1 MFFQNYD
8 IFAQNNHRTAT
19 IQTKHNMKRIYTTI
33 VTLFLFAA
41 MQTFAVESVKLS
53 FTRTGTDASSVT
65 ISVTDENGT
74 PIEGASASLTSSHE
88 FKGTGSAVTESIICP
103 NVNGNTSPTIKLS
116 FTITGV
122 EQGFKFNNIGAHIH
136 ALNGGGSYQE
146 TGDGKA
152 RKWNVEAKQG
162 TSSSDLATFGS
173 LTDIDIAAGITGAN
187 QVWTIEGEKATTSGT
202 IEIELTI
209 TAGSANSGCFFGL
222 SEITLTNTDEEG
234 DDTPVCEYNNI
245 KLGFTR
251 TGTTAA
257 SVTIGITDENGTA
270 IDGTSASLTTSHEFK
285 ATANAVT
292 ESIICPN
299 VNGNTSPTIKLNF
312 TITGVP
318 QGFKFNNISAHI
330 HALNGG
336 SNYQETGDGVL
347 RQWNVVA
354 KQGTSSSDLA
364 TFGSLNNIDIAAGI
378 PGANQA
384 WTIEGSEV
392 AAGETIEIELT
403 ITAGG
408 TNKGCFF
415 GLSEIALINTNDE
428 GGEEGGGTDT
438 PDDSG
443 AKIYNISW
451 KTTGGNYITEG
462 SDQSMYVAS
471 YSVTERQFWKF
482 IPTGNENCYYIQNTA
497 TGRYIGSC
505 DKTPSSASRIT
516 TTTTPVEYYVAPT
529 SATSGEIAGCHYLSS
544 TDCANYSSESSNP
557 RALNKDGASKY
568 VITWY
573 AGTSQVGSYWRLI
586 ETEDLYEIR
595 PFEPSSAIGN
605 IEVSYTINTASKSI
619 TLGDAGVSLATKD
632 PANDK
637 QGWYFVGT
645 TNREGYIIASSA
657 SPTTTIGITDGNIT
671 TGTTDTRWKVYANT
685 DATAY
690 YFKSADTAKTL
701 IIDGDSLF
709 TFGKLR
715 NSYARSNQIY
725 NNPCGYLADNYIT
738 TATLT
743 GDDVL
748 KTITYEATSK
758 PSNWHVLYTLS
769 RGEIAENGNF
779 DIDITLAQ
787 AANSYLEVYAYF
799 DWNTDGVFETSQ
811 AMQIDGNKVTGSFTV
826 PADANKA
833 QSRLRIRVNENA
845 LNLAEDDVEGVV
857 YDFVI
862 EVADAMENRTV
873 TTAVNAKGRGTAT
886 LSDEAADYAKGTTLT
901 ATATPAGNNTFV
913 CWKEGNIIVSTDAEY
928 TFTVDHNIALTAY
941 FTPDTG
947 GSDDITTGIE
957 QIQQTADI
965 TITKEGTTIKA
976 TAASPIAS
984 IIIYN
989 SNAAM
994 VAKSN
999 SDRISISNLADGI
1012 YIIKVRARDG
1022 EKNFKFLNK

>member
-8 IFAQNNHRTAT
+8 IFAQNNHRVAT
-19 IQTKHNMKRIYTTI
+19 TQTIHNMKRIYTTI
-33 VTLFLFAA
+33 VTFLLFAA
-41 MQTFAVESVKLS
+41 MQAFAAESIKLNFARS
-53 FTRTGTDASSVT
+53 GTDASSTGISITDSNGNT
-65 ISVTDENGT
+65 IT
-74 PIEGASASLTSSHE
+74 GAAATLTASHSFKATSNAI
-88 FKGTGSAVTESIICP
+88 TQSIICP
-103 NVNGNTSPTIKLS
+103 NVNANTNPTITLT
-116 FTITGV
+116 FTISGLPA
-122 EQGFKFNNIGAHIH
+122 GFSFNNIALDIH
-136 ALNGGGSYQE
+136 ALNGASNYQE
-146 TGDGKA
+146 PGDGVTRQWNITAKA
-152 RKWNVEAKQG
+152 NSG
-162 TSSSDLATFGS
+162 TFGS
-173 LTDIDIAAGITGAN
+173 LG
-187 QVWTIEGEKATTSGT
+187 
-202 IEIELTI
+202 
-209 TAGSANSGCFFGL
+209 
-222 SEITLTNTDEEG
+222 
-234 DDTPVCEYNNI
+234 
-245 KLGFTR
+245 
-251 TGTTAA
+251 
-257 SVTIGITDENGTA
+257 
-270 IDGTSASLTTSHEFK
+270 
-285 ATANAVT
+285 
-292 ESIICPN
+292 
-299 VNGNTSPTIKLNF
+299 
-312 TITGVP
+312 
-318 QGFKFNNISAHI
+318 
-330 HALNGG
+330 
-336 SNYQETGDGVL
+336 
-347 RQWNVVA
+347 
-354 KQGTSSSDLA
+354 
-364 TFGSLNNIDIAAGI
+364 NIDIAAGVGNKGDVHKI
-378 PGANQA
+378 WN
-384 WTIEGSEV
+384 IEGEKISTNGS
-392 AAGETIEIELT
+392 AIIELT
-403 ITAGG
+403 ITKG
-408 TNKGCFF
+408 TTNAGCFI
-415 GLSEIALINTNDE
+415 GLSELALTNTDDE
-428 GGEEGGGTDT
+428 GGEAVT

-529 SATSGEIAGCHYLSS
+529 SATSGEITGCHYLSS
-544 TDCANYSSESSNP
+544 TDCDNYSNEDNGP
-557 RALNKDGASKY
+557 RALNKDGASNY
-568 VITWY
+568 IITWQ
-573 AGTSQVGSYWRLI
+573 AGTSRVGSYWKLI

-605 IEVSYTINTASKSI
+605 IAVSYTINTASRSI
-619 TLGDAGVSLATKD
+619 TLDGTGVSLITKN

-645 TNREGYIIASSA
+645 TNREGYIIASAA
-657 SPTTTIGITDGNIT
+657 SPTTTIGITNGNIT
-671 TGTTDTRWKVYANT
+671 AGTTDTRWKVYANA

-690 YFKSADTAKTL
+690 YFKSADTGKTL
-701 IIDGDSLF
+701 VIDGDSLF
-709 TFGKLR
+709 TFGKMR
-715 NSYARSNQIY
+715 NSYARNTQIY

-787 AANSYLEVYAYF
+787 EANEYLEVYAYF

-811 AMQIDGNKVTGSFTV
+811 AMQIEGNKATSSFTV
-826 PADANKA
+826 PADAHKA

-857 YDFVI
+857 YDFVVA
-862 EVADAMENRTV
+862 VADAMENRTV

-886 LSDEAADYAKGTTLT
+886 LSDGAADYAKGTTLT

-941 FTPDTG
+941 FTPDTS
-947 GSDDITTGIE
+947 GSDDITTSIE
-957 QIQQTADI
+957 QMQQATDI
-965 TITKEGTTIKA
+965 AITKEGTTIKA
-976 TAASPIAS
+976 TAASPITS

-999 SDRISISNLADGI
+999 SDRISTSNLADGI

-1022 EKNFKFLNK
+1022 EKNFKFINK